1 MIRKYAEKMAKV
13 GVVDVNLQTTE
24 ILLVLNRL
32 LWAPAQRKRATVL
45 YFANVFYLF
54 FFMAAL
60 FSGPGERRFAK
71 VLHVV
76 DLECH

>member
-24 ILLVLNRL
+24 IPLVLNRL

-45 YFANVFYLF
+45 YFANVFF
-54 FFMAAL
+54 FIFYGRL
-60 FSGPGERRFAK
+60 ILRPW
-71 VLHVV
+71 
-76 DLECH
+76 